1 MARKTWVWL
10 QGRKRPPGEYEE
22 LSTGVQWYGD
32 ATSRTGVGSWRLDS
46 TLIKADWDAFRDP
59 SGMYYRNYI
68 VSQDTAERSLDAVFA
83 VARDADFVSGIGEA
97 WRNDLV
103 TLVGAMSH
111 AEWGT
116 AMAHQHVQRFALSP
130 TVACCAQLQ
139 VMDKLRSAERSLEWF
154 DAIHPDGE
162 ALIAEAWM
170 SSAAMQPLRKLLE
183 EILIVQDWAEIIV
196 AVNVALLGILQPF
209 QREVFVR
216 GGRANAD
223 FVTAALGAAFA
234 KDGTRHAAW
243 GDSFVKLTQTEEAN
257 ATVVSDW
264 LDRYVPDAVAAIET
278 LAAAFPVGGIATVAL
293 EVAKSELRA
302 RLEALNVKRTDNVVA
317 ALEGADQSAA

>member
-10 QGRKRPPGEYEE
+10 SGRKRPPGEYEE
-22 LSTGVQWYGD
+22 LSTGIQWYGD
-32 ATSRTGVGSWRLDS
+32 AVSQTNVGSWRQDS
-46 TLIKADWDAFRDP
+46 TVIKADWDAFRDP

-68 VSQDTAERSLDAVFA
+68 VGQDNAERSLDAVFE

-97 WRNDLV
+97 WRTDLV
-103 TLVGAMSH
+103 TLVGALSH

-154 DAIHPDGE
+154 DLIHPDGE
-162 ALIAEAWM
+162 DLISEAWM
-170 SSAAMQPLRKLLE
+170 NSQALQPLRKLLE
-183 EILIVQDWAEIIV
+183 EILIVQDWAEVIV
-196 AVNVALLGILQPF
+196 AVNIALLGIMQPF

-223 FVTAALGAAFA
+223 FVTAALGAAFG
-234 KDGTRHAAW
+234 KDGSRHAAW
-243 GDSFVKLTQTEEAN
+243 GDAFIKLTQTEESN
-257 ATVVSDW
+257 ATAVSDW
-264 LDRYVPDAVAAIET
+264 LERYVPDAVAAFEA
-278 LAAAFPVGGIATVAL
+278 LAAALPVGGIAAEAL

-302 RLEALNVKRTDNVVA
+302 RLEALNVKRTDNVVG
-317 ALEGADQSAA
+317 ALEGTDQSAA

>member
-10 QGRKRPPGEYEE
+10 SGRKRPPGEYEE

-32 ATSRTGVGSWRLDS
+32 PVSRTGVGSWRMDS
-46 TLIKADWDAFRDP
+46 TLIKADWDTFRDP

-68 VSQDTAERSLDAVFA
+68 VGQDSAERSLDAVFA
-83 VARDADFVSGIGEA
+83 VAKDADFVSAIPEA
-97 WRNDLV
+97 WRADLV

-130 TVACCAQLQ
+130 TVACCSQLQ

-154 DAIHPDGE
+154 DLIHPDGE
-162 ALIAEAWM
+162 HLISEAWM
-170 SSAAMQPLRKLLE
+170 NSPAMQPLRKLLE
-183 EILIVQDWAEIIV
+183 EILIVQDWGEVIV
-196 AVNVALLGILQPF
+196 AVNVALLGVMQPF

-223 FVTAALGAAFA
+223 FVTAALGAAFG
-234 KDGTRHAAW
+234 KDGSRHAAW
-243 GDSFVKLTQTEEAN
+243 GDAFVKLCLVEEAN
-257 ATVVSDW
+257 ATVISEW
-264 LDRYVPDAVAAIET
+264 LDRYVPAAVAALES
-278 LAAAFPVGGIATVAL
+278 LAAAFPVGGIAAEAL
-293 EVAKSELRA
+293 EVAKSELGA

>member
-10 QGRKRPPGEYEE
+10 SGRKRPPGEYEE

-32 ATSRTGVGSWRLDS
+32 PVSRTDVSSWKPDS
-46 TLIKADWDAFRDP
+46 TVIKADWDTFRDP

-68 VSQDTAERSLDAVFA
+68 VGQDSAERSLDAVFA
-83 VARDADFVSGIGEA
+83 VAKDADFVSGIPEA
-97 WRNDLV
+97 WRSDLV

-116 AMAHQHVQRFALSP
+116 AMAHQHVQRFSLSP
-130 TVACCAQLQ
+130 TVACCSQLQ

-154 DAIHPDGE
+154 DLLHPDGE
-162 ALIAEAWM
+162 NLISEAWM
-170 SSAAMQPLRKLLE
+170 DSEAMQPLRKLLE
-183 EILIVQDWAEIIV
+183 EILIVKDWGEVIV
-196 AVNVALLGILQPF
+196 AVNVALLGIVQPF

-234 KDGTRHAAW
+234 KDGARHSAW
-243 GDSFVKLTQTEEAN
+243 GDAFVKLCLVEEAN
-257 ATVVSDW
+257 ATPVSEW
-264 LDRYVPDAVAAIET
+264 LDRYVPAAVAAVEA
-278 LAAAFPVGGIATVAL
+278 LAAGFPVGGVSAEAL
-293 EVAKSELRA
+293 EIAKFELRA

-317 ALEGADQSAA
+317 ALEGVDQPAA